1 MRRYSRPCFQGKT
14 NQARRYHCI
23 HFEWPKSK
31 TLTSNAGEDLQQA
44 TGTCIHSQLEWKLV
58 QLLCKTVCY
67 SFTKLNILYI
77 QSTNHVPCYLPNRVE
92 LSQKLSVELARHQI
106 FSPHILYP
114 NSIPLFC
121 FCPLKVC
128 GFFWFSVVCFV
139 LLLLLSSHKS
149 LSWDLFQRN
158 QNKRNS
164 KERVSFC

>member
-67 SFTKLNILYI
+67 SLTKLNILYI

-128 GFFWFSVVCFV
+128 GFFGLVLFV
-139 LLLLLSSHKS
+139 LFCYCYYPHTNHYLGIN
-149 LSWDLFQRN
+149 F
-158 QNKRNS
+158 
-164 KERVSFC
+164 KETKIREIVKKE

>member
-67 SFTKLNILYI
+67 SLTKLNILYI

>member
-58 QLLCKTVCY
+58 QLLCKIVCY
-67 SFTKLNILYI
+67 SLTKLNILYI